1 MKKDVM
7 KLLLI
12 VGIGFFIALIGYP
25 FLHEMGHIFASLLVG
40 AKVLELTLFPVPSV
54 LCDVTSVDTT
64 GLVVI
69 GFGGVI
75 FPFLTSLIIP
85 RKWFET
91 WCARAILQ
99 GITMLSLVIS
109 CVSILFSV
117 NHQDD
122 MIQVLNF
129 WESGKTALLVI
140 LCASAVATL
149 AAIAHDRPGRRI
161 CRFFGV

>member
-40 AKVLELTLFPVPSV
+40 AEVLELTLFPVPSV
-54 LCDVTSVDTT
+54 LCDVTGVGTA

-69 GFGGVI
+69 GFGGVV
-75 FPFLTSLIIP
+75 FPLLFSLTMP
-85 RKWFET
+85 RKWFIS
-91 WCARAILQ
+91 WCVRAILQ
-99 GITMLSLVIS
+99 GITVLSFAIS

-129 WESGKTALLVI
+129 WESGKTVLLLI
-140 LCASAVATL
+140 LCCCAFLTFAF
-149 AAIAHDRPGRRI
+149 IALDKPGRRI
-161 CRFFGV
+161 CEFFGV

>member
-12 VGIGFFIALIGYP
+12 VGIGFFIVMIAYP

-40 AKVLELTLFPVPSV
+40 AEVLELTLFPVPSV
-54 LCDVTSVDTT
+54 LCDVTGVGTV

-69 GFGGVI
+69 GFSGVI
-75 FPFLTSLIIP
+75 FPLLFSLTIP
-85 RKWFET
+85 RKWFIS
-91 WCARAILQ
+91 WCVRAILQ
-99 GITMLSLVIS
+99 GITVLSFAVS

>member
-1 MKKDVM
+1 VKKDVL
-7 KLLLI
+7 KLALI
-12 VGIGFFIALIGYP
+12 MGIGFFIVLIGYP
-25 FLHEMGHIFASLLVG
+25 FLHELGHVIASLLVG
-40 AKVLELTLFPVPSV
+40 AEVLELTLFPVPSV
-54 LCDVTSVDTT
+54 LCDVTNIDIA

-69 GFGGVI
+69 GFGGVV
-75 FPFLTSLIIP
+75 FPFLLSMIIP
-85 RKWFET
+85 RKWFVT